1 MGFLNPTF
9 LSLTAYYTA
18 RIGINNSELARR
30 MGVRRET
37 WWRYSKNPKSIPM
50 GVFQDYC
57 RVLQLS
63 DDERVEVSKLCR

>member
-1 MGFLNPTF
+1 
-9 LSLTAYYTA
+9 
-18 RIGINNSELARR
+18 

-37 WWRYSKNPKSIPM
+37 WWRYRKNPKSIPM